1 LNIETNYLGFS
12 ERLVFLVGWN
22 PIKCK
27 EGILGADRI
36 GVCRTKAKALISTGS
51 ESRKTLNC
59 PYMNHISR
67 GLKKKIV
74 SPYKRI
80 G

>member
-22 PIKCK
+22 PLKCK

-36 GVCRTKAKALISTGS
+36 GVCRTKAKALIQQVQNPGKPSIA
-51 ESRKTLNC
+51 L
-59 PYMNHISR
+59 I
-67 GLKKKIV
+67 
-74 SPYKRI
+74 
-80 G
+80 